1 MIRAGEA
8 LIRTEAMSKQYG
20 SVQALHAVDFE
31 MRGGEVRALVGENG
45 AGKSTLIKI
54 ITGTV
59 RPSFG
64 RMWMSQVPV
73 EFRSPKDA
81 QEAGI
86 AAVHQ
91 EVPLLE
97 MRSVAENVF
106 FGREPRRFGL
116 IRWSEMCDAAGMA
129 LRQIGA
135 EVDPR
140 AEVRTLNAA
149 QRQMVAI
156 ARSVSLG
163 AKLLVLDE
171 PTSSL
176 SAHEVEVFLA
186 VVRRLQANG
195 TSVIFV
201 SHRLDE
207 LYAVCE
213 SVTVLRDGRAV
224 RTGDLRDMDRAE
236 LISSMLGAAREDL
249 RSSLTALGP
258 GGRSDRTGPEL
269 LVARNLSREP
279 AIKDVSIDVRSG
291 EIVGLAGLLGSGRT
305 ETARAIFGA
314 DRYASGTVMVEGKPV
329 EPHSPRSA
337 IRAGMGFI
345 SEDRK
350 LDGIVPQMSV
360 ADNLTLSALP
370 LFSRFGFI
378 SRRRQQEVVAKYVE
392 QLRIKVASPAQKV
405 AELSGGNQQKVL
417 LARWLCRRAR
427 MLILDDPTRG
437 VDIAGRAEIQAAIRE
452 LAEGGAGVLL
462 ISSELDEIVE
472 GSSTVVVLRDGRVV
486 SALRGEDIAREAIMR
501 AMAGDV

>member
-1 MIRAGEA
+1 MTAGRET
-8 LIRTEAMSKQYG
+8 LLRTEGISKRYG
-20 SVQALHAVDFE
+20 SVQALHPVDFE
-31 MRGGEVRALVGENG
+31 IGRGEVRALVGENG

-59 RPSFG
+59 RPSSG
-64 RMWMSQVPV
+64 RMWMSQAAV
-73 EFRSPKDA
+73 EFESPKDA

-91 EVPLLE
+91 ELPLLA

-116 IRWSEMCDAAGMA
+116 IRWPDMYEATRNA
-129 LRQIGA
+129 LLQIGA
-135 EVDPR
+135 ELDPR
-140 AEVRTLNAA
+140 ATVSRLNAA

-163 AKLLVLDE
+163 ANLLVLDE

-176 SAHEVEVFLA
+176 SAHEVELFLD

-195 TSVIFV
+195 TAIILV
-201 SHRLDE
+201 SHRFDE
-207 LYAVCE
+207 LYAVCD

-224 RTGDLRDMDRAE
+224 LTSSLRGLDRAE
-236 LISSMLGAAREDL
+236 LVSLMLGTGKNEL
-249 RSSLTALGP
+249 CTGLTAF
-258 GGRSDRTGPEL
+258 GRRARSNHARTEL
-269 LVARNLSREP
+269 LRARNLSREP
-279 AIKDVSIDVRSG
+279 ALKDVSIDVRSG

-314 DRYASGTVMVEGKPV
+314 DRYASGTVMVDAKPV
-329 EPHSPRSA
+329 QPHSPRSA
-337 IRAGMGFI
+337 IHAGMGFV

-350 LDGIVPQMSV
+350 VDGIVPEMSV

-370 LFSRFGFI
+370 LLSRFGFI
-378 SRRRQQEVVAKYVE
+378 SRRRQLEQVAKYVG
-392 QLRIKVASPAQKV
+392 QLRIKVASPSQKIR
-405 AELSGGNQQKVL
+405 ELSGGNQQKVL

-427 MLILDDPTRG
+427 VLILDDPTRG
-437 VDIAGRAEIQAAIRE
+437 VDIAGRAEIQAAIRD
-452 LAEGGAGVLL
+452 LAEAGAGVVL

-472 GSSTVVVLRDGRVV
+472 GSSRTVVLRDGRVV
-486 SALRGEDIAREAIMR
+486 STLQGDDVTREAIMR
-501 AMAGDV
+501 AMAGDA

>member
-1 MIRAGEA
+1 MIGAGEV
-8 LIRTEAMSKQYG
+8 LLRTEAISKQYG

-54 ITGTV
+54 IPGTV
-59 RPSFG
+59 RPSSG
-64 RMWMSQVPV
+64 RIWMSQVPV
-73 EFRSPKDA
+73 KFGSPKDA

-116 IRWSEMCDAAGMA
+116 IRRSEMCTAASTA
-129 LRQIGA
+129 LREIGA

-176 SAHEVEVFLA
+176 SAHEVLVFLD
-186 VVRRLQANG
+186 VVRRLRANG
-195 TSVIFV
+195 TSVVFV

-213 SVTVLRDGRAV
+213 SVTVLRDGHAV
-224 RTGDLRDMDRAE
+224 RTGALRDMDRAE
-236 LISSMLGAAREDL
+236 LISFMLGAAREDL
-249 RSSLTALGP
+249 RSGLTAFGP
-258 GGRSDRTGPEL
+258 GRRSDRTGPEL
-269 LVARNLSREP
+269 LMARNLSREP
-279 AIKDVSIDVRSG
+279 ALEDVSIGVRSG

-305 ETARAIFGA
+305 ETARAIFG
-314 DRYASGTVMVEGKPV
+314 
-329 EPHSPRSA
+329 
-337 IRAGMGFI
+337 
-345 SEDRK
+345 
-350 LDGIVPQMSV
+350 
-360 ADNLTLSALP
+360 
-370 LFSRFGFI
+370 
-378 SRRRQQEVVAKYVE
+378 
-392 QLRIKVASPAQKV
+392 
-405 AELSGGNQQKVL
+405 
-417 LARWLCRRAR
+417 
-427 MLILDDPTRG
+427 
-437 VDIAGRAEIQAAIRE
+437 
-452 LAEGGAGVLL
+452 
-462 ISSELDEIVE
+462 
-472 GSSTVVVLRDGRVV
+472 
-486 SALRGEDIAREAIMR
+486 
-501 AMAGDV
+501 

>member
-1 MIRAGEA
+1 MIGAGEV
-8 LIRTEAMSKQYG
+8 LLRTEAISKQYG

-59 RPSFG
+59 RPSSG

-73 EFRSPKDA
+73 KFGSPKDA

-116 IRWSEMCDAAGMA
+116 IRRSEMCTAASTA
-129 LRQIGA
+129 LREIGA

-176 SAHEVEVFLA
+176 SAHEVLVFLD
-186 VVRRLQANG
+186 VVRRLRANG
-195 TSVIFV
+195 TSVVFV

-213 SVTVLRDGRAV
+213 SVTVLRDGHAV
-224 RTGDLRDMDRAE
+224 RTGALRDMDRAE
-236 LISSMLGAAREDL
+236 LISFMLGAVREDL
-249 RSSLTALGP
+249 RSGLTAFGP
-258 GGRSDRTGPEL
+258 GRRSDRTGPEL
-269 LVARNLSREP
+269 LMARNLSREP
-279 AIKDVSIDVRSG
+279 ALEDVSIGVRSG

-314 DRYASGTVMVEGKPV
+314 DRYESGTVTVEGKPV
-329 EPHSPRSA
+329 APHSPRSA
-337 IRAGMGFI
+337 IRAGMGFV

-378 SRRRQQEVVAKYVE
+378 SRRRQGEVVAKYVE
-392 QLRIKVASPAQKV
+392 QLRIKVASPAQKI

-427 MLILDDPTRG
+427 VLILDDPTRG

-452 LAEGGAGVLL
+452 LAEAGAGVLL

-472 GSSTVVVLRDGRVV
+472 GSSTAVVLRDGRVV
-486 SALRGEDIAREAIMR
+486 SALRGENINREAIMR
-501 AMAGDV
+501 AIADDV

>member
-1 MIRAGEA
+1 MTAQGDA
-8 LIRTEAMSKQYG
+8 LLRTEGISKQYG
-20 SVQALHAVDFE
+20 AVQALHAVDFE
-31 MRGGEVRALVGENG
+31 MRSGEVRALVGENG

-59 RPSFG
+59 RPSSG
-64 RMWMSQVPV
+64 RIWMSQVPV
-73 EFRSPKDA
+73 EFGSPRDA

-106 FGREPRRFGL
+106 FGREPRQFGL
-116 IRWSEMCDAAGMA
+116 IRWSEMYDATRNA
-129 LRQIGA
+129 LHQIGA

-140 AEVRTLNAA
+140 ATVRSLKAA

-156 ARSVSLG
+156 ARCVSLG

-176 SAHEVEVFLA
+176 NAHEVDVFLDL
-186 VVRRLQANG
+186 VRRLQANG
-195 TSVIFV
+195 TAVILV
-201 SHRLDE
+201 SHRFDE
-207 LYAVCE
+207 LYAVSE

-224 RTGDLRDMDRAE
+224 RSGALRGMDRAE
-236 LISSMLGAAREDL
+236 LVRSMLGTGSDEL
-249 RSSLTALGP
+249 RSGLTAFGSREGLEGAA
-258 GGRSDRTGPEL
+258 TEL
-269 LVARNLSREP
+269 LRARNLSREP
-279 AIKDVSIDVRSG
+279 VIENVSVDVRSG

-305 ETARAIFGA
+305 EIARAIFGA
-314 DRYASGTVMVEGKPV
+314 DRYASGTVTVQTTPV
-329 EPHSPRSA
+329 EPHSPRAA
-337 IRAGMGFI
+337 IHAGLGFV

-350 LDGIVPQMSV
+350 LDGIVPEMSV

-370 LFSRFGFI
+370 LLSRLGFI
-378 SRRRQQEVVAKYVE
+378 SRRRQQEVVAKYVR
-392 QLRIKVASPAQKV
+392 QLRIKVASPAQKIR
-405 AELSGGNQQKVL
+405 ELSGGNQQKVL

-427 MLILDDPTRG
+427 VLILDDPTRG
-437 VDIAGRAEIQAAIRE
+437 VDIAGRAEIQTAIRE

-472 GSSTVVVLRDGRVV
+472 ASSRTLVLRNGRVV
-486 SALRGEDIAREAIMR
+486 SSLRGHEVTREAIMKV
-501 AMAGDV
+501 MAADA

>member
-1 MIRAGEA
+1 MTAGGEA
-8 LIRTEAMSKQYG
+8 LLRTESISKRYG
-20 SVQALHAVDFE
+20 SVQALHAVDLE
-31 MRGGEVRALVGENG
+31 IRSGEVRALVGENG

-54 ITGTV
+54 ITGTI
-59 RPSFG
+59 RPSSG
-64 RMWMSQVPV
+64 RMWMSGAPA
-73 EFRSPKDA
+73 EFGSPKDA

-91 EVPLLE
+91 ELPLLE

-116 IRWSEMCDAAGMA
+116 IRWSEMSDATRDA

-135 EVDPR
+135 DIDPR
-140 AEVRTLNAA
+140 ATVRSLKAA
-149 QRQMVAI
+149 QRQMVTI

-176 SAHEVEVFLA
+176 GAHEVEVFLD
-186 VVRRLQANG
+186 VVRRLRSNG
-195 TSVIFV
+195 TAVILV
-201 SHRLDE
+201 SHRFDE

-224 RTGDLRDMDRAE
+224 RTVPLRDIARTE
-236 LISSMLGAAREDL
+236 LVSSMLGAGRDEL
-249 RSSLTALGP
+249 RSGLTAFGP
-258 GGRSDRTGPEL
+258 RKQSNPAAPAL
-269 LVARNLSREP
+269 LIARDLSREP
-279 AIKDVSIDVRSG
+279 VIEDVSIEVRSG
-291 EIVGLAGLLGSGRT
+291 ESVGLAGLLGSGRT

-314 DRYASGTVMVEGKPV
+314 DRYASGTVMVDGKPV
-329 EPHSPRSA
+329 QPHSPRCA
-337 IRAGMGFI
+337 IHAGMGFV

-350 LDGIVPQMSV
+350 LDGIVPEMSV

-370 LFSRFGFI
+370 LLSRFGFI
-378 SRRRQQEVVAKYVE
+378 SRRRQQQVVAKYVR
-392 QLRIKVASPAQKV
+392 QLRIKVASPAQKIR
-405 AELSGGNQQKVL
+405 ELSGGNQQKVL
-417 LARWLCRRAR
+417 LARWLCRQAR

-437 VDIAGRAEIQAAIRE
+437 VDISGRAEIQAAIRE

-472 GSSTVVVLRDGRVV
+472 GSSRTVVLRDGRVV
-486 SALRGEDIAREAIMR
+486 STLRGEEVTRDAIMR
-501 AMAGDV
+501 AMAGGA